1 LSVAQPQHHPRSA
14 SQKDRHVIK
23 PDLTLTVPD
32 DLGTVHFVG
41 IGGSGMSGIARLFLA
56 AGHTVT
62 GSDSRDSDNVEAL
75 RALGARI
82 TIGHDAANVGDAD
95 SLVVTGALWQDNP
108 EYVLAT
114 ERGLPVLHRAQ
125 ALAWLVRT
133 HRLVSVAGA
142 HGKTTS
148 TGMIVTGLLGLDQ
161 DPNFVNGGVIESLG
175 VSAGSGA
182 DDLFVVE
189 ADESDGSF
197 LLYDTS
203 VALIT
208 NVDPDHLDHYGS
220 LEAFEA
226 AFVDFA
232 QNAKELVVISADDP
246 GAVRVTGR
254 LDGPRILTF
263 GEADDAMVRVHSI
276 GATGPVSFTVSWQ
289 GTDYSA
295 TLRVPGRHNA
305 INAAGAFAV
314 LVGLGFEPA
323 ASLEAVSA
331 FGGTQRRFELHGT
344 VRGVS
349 VYDDYAHHPTEVA
362 AALSAARTVVGTGRI
377 IAVHQPHLY
386 SRTRLFAQE
395 FAETLEKHADE
406 TIVLAVYGARED
418 PEPGVT
424 GALVSEKFT
433 DPDRVAFIPEWQDAA
448 DYLGTI
454 ARDGDFVVTLGC
466 GDVYRIV
473 PQLLDSLGAS
483 AGTPA
488 AGSTADGATPATD
501 RVAEPAGGERG

>member
-1 LSVAQPQHHPRSA
+1 M
-14 SQKDRHVIK
+14 IK
-23 PDLTLTVPD
+23 PDLTLIVPE

-62 GSDSRDSDNVEAL
+62 GSDSRDSDNVHAL
-75 RALGARI
+75 RELGATI
-82 TIGHDAANVGDAD
+82 SIGHDAANVGDAD

-114 ERGLPVLHRAQ
+114 ERGLPVLHRSQ
-125 ALAWLVRT
+125 ALAWLIRS

-148 TGMIVTGLLGLDQ
+148 TGMIVTGLLGLGQ

-197 LLYDTS
+197 LLYDTGI
-203 VALIT
+203 ALIT

-226 AFVDFA
+226 AFVEFA
-232 QNAKELVVISADDP
+232 QNADEFVVVSSDDP
-246 GAVRVTGR
+246 GAVHVTAR
-254 LDGPRILTF
+254 LTDKRIITF
-263 GEADDAMVRVHSI
+263 GEAEGATARVHSI
-276 GATGPVSFTVSWQ
+276 GTSGPVSFSVTWEGV
-289 GTDYSA
+289 DYSA
-295 TLRVPGRHNA
+295 TLRIPGRHNA

-314 LVGLGFEPA
+314 LVGLGFDPA
-323 ASLEAVSA
+323 ASLEAISA
-331 FGGTQRRFELHGT
+331 FGGTERRFELHGT

-362 AALSAARTVVGTGRI
+362 AALSAARTVVGGGRI

-395 FAETLEKHADE
+395 FADTLEKYADE

-424 GALVSEKFT
+424 GALVSERFQ
-433 DPDRVAFIPEWQDAA
+433 DPSHVAYIPEWQDAA
-448 DYLGTI
+448 DYLGSI

-473 PQLLDSLGAS
+473 PQLLDSLTEEPS
-483 AGTPA
+483 AGA
-488 AGSTADGATPATD
+488 
-501 RVAEPAGGERG
+501 RG

>member
-1 LSVAQPQHHPRSA
+1 M
-14 SQKDRHVIK
+14 IK
-23 PDLTLTVPD
+23 PDLNLTLPR

-62 GSDSRDSDNVEAL
+62 GSDVRESSNVIAL
-75 RALGARI
+75 RELGARI
-82 TIGHDAANVGDAD
+82 SIGHVAGNVGDAD

-108 EYVLAT
+108 EYVLAN
-114 ERGLPVLHRAQ
+114 ERGLPVLHRSQ
-125 ALAWLVRT
+125 ALAWLIEK
-133 HRLVSVAGA
+133 HRLVAVAGA

-148 TGMIVTGLLGLDQ
+148 TGMIVTGLLGLGA
-161 DPNFVNGGVIESLG
+161 DPSFVNGGVIESLG
-175 VSAGSGA
+175 VSAAAGS

-197 LLYDTS
+197 LLYNTA

-220 LEAFEA
+220 LEAFES
-226 AFVDFA
+226 AFIEFA
-232 QNAKELVVISADDP
+232 QKATDFVVISSDDA
-246 GAVRVTGR
+246 GAVSVTGR
-254 LDGPRILTF
+254 LSGKRVISF
-263 GEADDAMVRVHSI
+263 GEDAAADVRVHSVV
-276 GATGPVSFTVSWQ
+276 TDGPVRFGVAWA
-289 GTDYSA
+289 GHDYFA
-295 TLRVPGRHNA
+295 TLRIPGRHNA

-314 LVGLGFEPA
+314 LVGLGFEPE
-323 ASLEAVSA
+323 ASLAAISE
-331 FGGTQRRFELHGT
+331 FGGTERRFELHGT
-344 VRGVS
+344 VGGVS

-362 AALSAARTVVGTGRI
+362 AALSAARTVVGNGRI

-395 FAETLEKHADE
+395 FAQTLEEKADQ
-406 TIVLAVYGARED
+406 TIVLGVYGARED

-424 GALVSEKFT
+424 GALVSDKFT
-433 DPDRVAFIPEWQDAA
+433 DASKVVFVPDWQEAA
-448 DYLGTI
+448 DYVASI

-473 PQLLDSLGAS
+473 PQLLASLTQA
-483 AGTPA
+483 
-488 AGSTADGATPATD
+488 
-501 RVAEPAGGERG
+501 RG